1 MLKTVPAE
9 VLRTAQSLREAAKNA
24 KGQRNEEQAAANLK
38 NYLYAHGLL
47 GKVPVTA
54 TSSRWLSLDL
64 DTRRRNLPAMRE
76 GRLYA

>member
-1 MLKTVPAE
+1 MLKVIPTEVNRTVLT
-9 VLRTAQSLREAAKNA
+9 LRAAAKEA
-24 KGQRNEEQAAANLK
+24 KGTQREEQAAANLK

-54 TSSRWLSLDL
+54 TSQKWLSLDM

-76 GRLYA
+76 GRLFA